1 MRSRIPHHREAEK
14 QAEARARA
22 YHREILFAPL
32 RTAKKWLVFLR
43 DFRPHCPEDAAF
55 RLRLRADLEE
65 AEPYLA
71 DEEGTVRL

>member
-1 MRSRIPHHREAEK
+1 MLSRRPHHREAEK

-22 YHREILFAPL
+22 YHREIVFAPI
-32 RTAKKWLVFLR
+32 RTAKRWLALLK

>member
-1 MRSRIPHHREAEK
+1 MLSRRPHHREAIK
-14 QAEARARA
+14 QEEARARA

-32 RTAKKWLVFLR
+32 RTAKKYLAFLR
-43 DFRPHCPEDAAF
+43 DFRPLSPMDAAF

-65 AEPYLA
+65 AEPYLT